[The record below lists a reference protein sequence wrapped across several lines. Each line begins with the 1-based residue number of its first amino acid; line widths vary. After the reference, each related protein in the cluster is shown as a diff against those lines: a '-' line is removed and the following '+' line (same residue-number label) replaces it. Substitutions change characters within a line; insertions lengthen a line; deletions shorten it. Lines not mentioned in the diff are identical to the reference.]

1 MKAATVQMA
10 KDGDRAQAGGFR
22 APGLFWHFLKEQV
35 KRPFYAV
42 YQRRLIA
49 KSRSWKLPHH
59 IGIIMDGNRRYARQ
73 SGLLDVNEGH
83 ARGAEKLQEV
93 LRWCC
98 EFDIPVVT
106 VWGLSLDNFN
116 RDAAEVKGL
125 LDLFES
131 KFRELVHHEDVHHHQ
146 IKVRYIGN
154 HERLPGSLQKAIL
167 AAEEATAH
175 YDKLILNIA
184 VAYSGRE
191 EITKAFQNYLLDQVG
206 KGRPF
211 EDVTKNLA
219 STAIEPYLYTAGQPE
234 PDLIIRTSGELRL
247 GGFLMWQ
254 SAYSEY
260 YFCNA
265 YWPAFRKIDF
275 LRALRS
281 YSQRQCRMGK

>member
-10 KDGDRAQAGGFR
+10 KDADQARAGGLR
-22 APGLFWHFLKEQV
+22 APGLLWHLFKEQV

-49 KSRSWKLPHH
+49 KARSWKLPHH

-73 SGLLDVNEGH
+73 SGLLNVNEGH
-83 ARGAEKLQEV
+83 ALGAEKLQDV
-93 LRWCC
+93 LLWCC

-116 RDAAEVKGL
+116 REASEIKGL
-125 LDLFES
+125 LDLFET
-131 KFRELVHHEDVHHHQ
+131 KFRELVHDEDVHRHQ
-146 IKVRYIGN
+146 VKIRYIGDR
-154 HERLPGSLQKAIL
+154 ERLPGCLQKAVL

-175 YDKLILNIA
+175 YDRLILNIA

-191 EITKAFQNYLLDQVG
+191 EITKAFRSYLLDQAG
-206 KGRPF
+206 QGRAF
-211 EDVTKNLA
+211 EDVTKNLN
-219 STAIEPYLYTAGQPE
+219 STAIEPYLYTAGLPE

-247 GGFLMWQ
+247 GDFLMWQ

-260 YFCNA
+260 YFCNT
-265 YWPAFRKIDF
+265 YWPVFRKIDF

-281 YSQRQCRMGK
+281 YSQRKCRMGK